1 MATTALLTAVKTA
14 LRRTA
19 DNGFDAELNTM
30 IDACIADLGIA
41 GVTQAED
48 TDPLIVQAVCTYCR
62 AHFGTPPDYA
72 DLKNSYDEQ
81 KAQLS
86 MSNKYTNF
94 ADYGVTSAL
103 DDSTGG

>member
-1 MATTALLTAVKTA
+1 MATAALLDMVKIA

-19 DNGFDAELNTM
+19 DNGFDAELNNM

-41 GVTQAED
+41 GVTRED
-48 TDPLIVQAVCTYCR
+48 TTDPLIIQAVCTYCR

-72 DLKNSYDEQ
+72 DLSKSYDEQ

-94 ADYGVTSAL
+94 AEYGVKSAL
-103 DDSTGG
+103 DDITGV